1 MDTWP
6 WRLGSVKV
14 CSSLWR
20 FLLLVANKHCPN
32 CVSKG
37 LAIGLQT
44 SVKRLRGIQGCQ
56 IFGFNKKM
64 WMTWQAIAW
73 SMKMGLSPTQWRTI
87 CALNVPLHS
96 ATCGSRDAMTADQ
109 THMCRSVDRFEADLV
124 YPNRS
129 IHDKHGTPWMLAF
142 PILGTNPTKKRFCW
156 LGCYIPSDCKR
167 LHTDVPV
174 QDLSTNKEND
184 GYSWYPPVR

>member
-1 MDTWP
+1 VDTWP

-56 IFGFNKKM
+56 IFDFNKKM

-142 PILGTNPTKKRFCW
+142 PILGTNPTKKKVLLARLLHPQWLQKVTCWRARPRF
-156 LGCYIPSDCKR
+156 I
-167 LHTDVPV
+167 H
-174 QDLSTNKEND
+174 E
-184 GYSWYPPVR
+184 